1 MAVDKLVDSTQ
12 LDADLTSVA
21 NAIRTKGGTSAQ
33 LSFPAGFVDAVNAI
47 PSGSGGVSESFAVED
62 YTMPSAKFVLQNS
75 IKNLLANGGCIH
87 YVFYLTTNTSTSA
100 DMALMCFGA
109 GALSAWSPSASS
121 PSAFLNVEKNT
132 NSTYLY
138 LRPSGGGI
146 GFNSLADQNG
156 KVDVKLYAD
165 HYVNVNTGTRYEYN
179 TSQQSWMT
187 TLSGRSYISVGCN
200 QSAPLSGAVITR
212 FAIEE
217 A

>member
-33 LSFPAGFVDAVNAI
+33 LAFPAGFVDAIDAI
-47 PSGSGGVSESFAVED
+47 ETGGGVSESFAVED

-100 DMALMCFGA
+100 DMALMCFGD
-109 GALSAWSPSASS
+109 GALSTWSPSASS
-121 PSAFLNVEKNT
+121 PSAYLNVEKNT
-132 NSTYLY
+132 NNTYLY

-146 GFNSLADQNG
+146 GFTPLADENG

-187 TLSGRSYISVGCN
+187 ILSEKSYISVGCN
-200 QSAPLSGAVITR
+200 QSAPLHGAVITR